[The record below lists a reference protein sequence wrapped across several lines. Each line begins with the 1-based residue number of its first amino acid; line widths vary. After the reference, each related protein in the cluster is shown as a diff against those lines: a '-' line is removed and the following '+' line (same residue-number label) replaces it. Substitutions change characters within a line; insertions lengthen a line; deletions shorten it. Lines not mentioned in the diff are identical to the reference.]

1 MLLNITLVWPIG
13 YFFLLK
19 VSSPSSESTLKQRGA
34 FAASQIW
41 PPKQLLSFTSNLAF
55 ALQLVLVAAFSTGR
69 ITINNYDTVFV
80 RLGSKLL
87 QQLVKNWDSSLLSL
101 FHLKV
106 LLYFFYNA
114 STKMLKLSRIWWKP
128 GSFCNCGRN
137 VGDRDGTGQ
146 ASCCLSL
153 RGESCK
159 LERMSQVSNYASASL
174 PLLLL
179 LLSASDSVP

>member
-41 PPKQLLSFTSNLAF
+41 PPKQLFSFTSNLAF

-69 ITINNYDTVFV
+69 ITMNNYDTAFV
-80 RLGSKLL
+80 RLSSKLL
-87 QQLVKNWDSSLLSL
+87 QQLVQNWDSSLLSL

-114 STKMLKLSRIWWKP
+114 STQMLKLSRIWWKP

-137 VGDRDGTGQ
+137 VGNGEGMGQ

-153 RGESCK
+153 RGES

-179 LLSASDSVP
+179 LSTSDSVP